1 MSPQARESWRAQ
13 PETVGHPLPG
23 PADAR
28 RQLPNRA
35 VTSAANVRGT
45 RSFEPPRRDLVV
57 QNSGGREHC
66 GGDLPVANRGREMQ
80 TTSRREAQNENRR
93 ENGVPSIA
101 YGGRDPQ
108 LRAGRDLMGGAE
120 ANVGRESQAA
130 VGRRLPTS
138 STGREPQIN
147 SARDRPVTGTAREQQ
162 MMSARD
168 RQASSGRR
176 APGDG
181 QSRAQSLTQATRA
194 KTPPL
199 RTGGRAEKKL
209 ETAQQTLRRP
219 PPAQT
224 AGKPAAPVR
233 KGIPSTQRTTV
244 AVSSQQCS
252 GVVAPV
258 DESPNAKLRTC
269 SPPISPPGSQGS
281 PSTVPRVSCSGR
293 SSSPSTVPAVASPNS
308 GPRSH
313 ANSPTS
319 GLHDEPPHHSWPL
332 ENCNTLKEQASP
344 PRAPSFVSPPTT
356 TRRVG
361 ALMECDINSLSSRRP
376 GIYEDR
382 KPVTPISGAENMG
395 VSPMQE
401 NISSP
406 GSDQSKD
413 TSVSFNLSPIRRVN
427 VPPSGVG
434 VSHPY
439 SLSSDTLSLRSSL
452 PPASLASAPSSRTT
466 SSAPSRRESMQPPAS
481 ETVLPPGQAGS
492 DGGDA
497 AGGPAIATGV
507 PNLAAPGGELGDVA
521 AGGAAG
527 NRSNGSVSK
536 VAEMKSFWEKQ
547 TRPSIGSIADAGADA
562 CGLAADRSRTPGGLR
577 PSSSSWLR
585 CASDM
590 VRRMKHEEKTTSQLT
605 KRLLERLRVEERDAD
620 YGSPT
625 DSSGDTSDLFSP
637 GSGQDEQES
646 PTMQV
651 CKGLLHNSNAM
662 WRTQRQMSKAIIRVL
677 SLDSGRDGAKD
688 RGKDIDCPWCGR
700 SDVPGN
706 CQADVEGDRC
716 IGVDG
721 VPLVG
726 KSIVDPSCDPCFSKE
741 GVEDGSAPHRV
752 SIKTEGHHLETPD
765 LDSHRRAS
773 FQSTQQ
779 PESEADELLPS
790 PAQGNEESACLTD
803 EAEPAREPQPLE
815 SPREFD
821 WSKTTKASEDHDHD
835 PAETVPSTVE
845 LNSSTEENTPIPES
859 PDRESAAD
867 RSAADRST
875 LSVDDSFVASAP
887 RATEDGMPRS
897 ETFLQQIEQC
907 ELSKELRII
916 VPEGM
921 SANRVVSFFYEGRR
935 HEVEVPQG
943 YAINSEVP
951 ITIAK
956 RPPLELTHRLSVLR
970 CHAQFQD
977 RGSIVDSL
985 RHGARP
991 VQHEQGSEN
1000 PMLQAPEFRHRQYLY
1015 SLLRGGAMHPLL
1027 PYTPEDDGALAETS
1041 FTE

>member
-1 MSPQARESWRAQ
+1 MP
-13 PETVGHPLPG
+13 T
-23 PADAR
+23 
-28 RQLPNRA
+28 
-35 VTSAANVRGT
+35 
-45 RSFEPPRRDLVV
+45 
-57 QNSGGREHC
+57 
-66 GGDLPVANRGREMQ
+66 ANRGREVHM
-80 TTSRREAQNENRR
+80 TSRRDVQNDNRR

-101 YGGRDPQ
+101 YGVREPQ
-108 LRAGRDLMGGAE
+108 LRSGRDLTGGADRS
-120 ANVGRESQAA
+120 VGREPHASA
-130 VGRRLPTS
+130 GRRLPP

-147 SARDRPVTGTAREQQ
+147 SARERQVASTGREQQ
-162 MMSARD
+162 MVGARD
-168 RQASSGRR
+168 RQGSSGRR
-176 APGDG
+176 GPVDG
-181 QSRAQSLTQATRA
+181 QSRAQSVPHA
-194 KTPPL
+194 TPPKVRPM
-199 RTGGRAEKKL
+199 RTGERAEKKL

-219 PPAQT
+219 PPAT
-224 AGKPAAPVR
+224 SSKPAAPVR
-233 KGIPSTQRTTV
+233 KGMPQGQRT
-244 AVSSQQCS
+244 AVVPASQQS
-252 GVVAPV
+252 NPVATV
-258 DESPNAKLRTC
+258 YEESPNSKLRTC

-313 ANSPTS
+313 VTSPTS
-319 GLHDEPPHHSWPL
+319 GLHDEPPHHASPVKH
-332 ENCNTLKEQASP
+332 CILKEQASP
-344 PRAPSFVSPPTT
+344 SGAPARP
-356 TRRVG
+356 
-361 ALMECDINSLSSRRP
+361 LMECDINSLSFRRP
-376 GIYEDR
+376 GMYDDR
-382 KPVTPISGAENMG
+382 KPATPVSGAENMG

-413 TSVSFNLSPIRRVN
+413 TSVSFNLSPIRRVL

-466 SSAPSRRESMQPPAS
+466 SSAPSRRESMQPPTSEAALPPSQLAS
-481 ETVLPPGQAGS
+481 E
-492 DGGDA
+492 GGDA
-497 AGGPAIATGV
+497 AGGPTTATG
-507 PNLAAPGGELGDVA
+507 PPSLAAALGGELVSDVA
-521 AGGAAG
+521 AGGAAS
-527 NRSNGSVSK
+527 NRSLGSVSK
-536 VAEMKSFWEKQ
+536 VAEMKSFWEKR
-547 TRPSIGSIADAGADA
+547 TRPSIGSGSGADAGADGG
-562 CGLAADRSRTPGGLR
+562 GLVADKSRTPGGLR

-605 KRLLERLRVEERDAD
+605 KRLLERLRVEERDVD

-625 DSSGDTSDLFSP
+625 DSSGDTSDLLSP

-651 CKGLLHNSNAM
+651 CKGLIHNTNAM
-662 WRTQRQMSKAIIRVL
+662 WRNQRQMSKAIIRVL
-677 SLDSGRDGAKD
+677 SLDSGRDGAKE
-688 RGKDIDCPWCGR
+688 RGKDVDCPWCGR
-700 SDVPGN
+700 SDTPGH
-706 CQADVEGDRC
+706 CLADVEAERC
-716 IGVDG
+716 IGVDSS
-721 VPLVG
+721 PLP
-726 KSIVDPSCDPCFSKE
+726 SIFLVDPPCDPCFAKE
-741 GVEDGSAPHRV
+741 GVEEGTTPHKV
-752 SIKTEGHHLETPD
+752 SVKTEMPD

-790 PAQGNEESACLTD
+790 PAQGNDEQSACLTD

-875 LSVDDSFVASAP
+875 LSVDDSFMASAP

-935 HEVEVPQG
+935 HEVEVPEG

-991 VQHEQGSEN
+991 VQQEQGSEN